1 VKGQS
6 KTGGGAMIY
15 RFLRRLSVRQRIVGG
30 FLILVALLAVS
41 VPLIAANQTF
51 LVSRLQQITD
61 VETRADRLLLLASA
75 RVESSRMNVMR
86 YIQDLSPS
94 AYESLDDIDQA
105 AQLLT
110 EARDLVSSAEQKA
123 SVAMV
128 LTALDDYKALIGNVE
143 AARSVGESQN
153 VSRLLFQAYRL
164 GNDIGQRIEQIVTDS
179 EARVS
184 AANETIYLESRNR
197 LVTFGVIYV
206 VVLILALVMAGLIQ
220 RSISRPVSELR
231 NGAESFLQGQMEM
244 AIPVVGSDE
253 LSLLA
258 RTFNQ
263 MAAQLHDLIGT
274 LEQQVAD
281 RTRDLERRAV
291 ELATAADVG
300 RAAASILE
308 LGPLS
313 RQVVD
318 LVQGR
323 FSLYYVGLFLLDEA
337 GRYAML
343 EAGTGEAGRIMR
355 QQGHRLEVGGN
366 SMVGIAC
373 ARRQARIALDVGAES
388 VRFDNP
394 WLPDTRSEMALP
406 LMVGGRVLGALDLQS
421 TVPAAFSA
429 ENIAVIQLVADQ
441 IAVAIQNARLFAE
454 AQTALEAERRAYGQV
469 SADAWGRL
477 ARSQSNL
484 GYCSDEQGIS
494 LAGDRLSPEMDD
506 VLRTGRIK
514 LGQDGKKTLAAP
526 VVVREQVVGIIDAQ
540 KPDGTREWTAEE
552 IEMLTALSDQLGV
565 ALERARL
572 YEDTQRRAA
581 RERLTSEAT
590 ARMRETL
597 DVEMV
602 LKTAVDEISKALGL
616 AALDLRLGIEGE
628 LPSGSSSDPTAA

>member
-1 VKGQS
+1 
-6 KTGGGAMIY
+6 MID

-75 RVESSRMNVMR
+75 RVESSRVNVMR